1 MKHHR
6 PVAAPREAE
15 GDPLLRLAVVA
26 VMGRGGW
33 ASLNGGSGSL
43 EIRLMQQLGHCTEN
57 STHNG

>member
-1 MKHHR
+1 MEHHR
-6 PVAAPREAE
+6 PVAAAREAE

-33 ASLNGGSGSL
+33 ASLNGGGGSL